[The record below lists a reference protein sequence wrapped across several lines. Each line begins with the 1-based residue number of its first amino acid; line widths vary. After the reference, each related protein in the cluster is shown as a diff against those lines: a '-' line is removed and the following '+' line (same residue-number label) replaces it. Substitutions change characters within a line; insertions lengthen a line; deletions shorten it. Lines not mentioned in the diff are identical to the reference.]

1 MAPPILELNGVPLV
15 LTPFNKDGTLIRRVD
30 NPDTVNRFSQG
41 QQTLADI
48 EGFLPL
54 RWPNLSL
61 GLGRFRIDSDSA
73 HIPDEMRRFFDS
85 TLDNRWPDTCA
96 YLPILEEDS
105 THSGLEEIRAAASFK
120 GNMWSLW
127 MDNNSRT
134 ILARK
139 YVGSTTS
146 FDAGGVVYQGMT
158 QIGVESTGAA
168 TTASSITVAM
178 PTVGAKRA
186 IVVVV
191 MAAHG
196 SGSDASNIPT
206 GVTYDGNA
214 MTKAGDIGS
223 PGTYAGAVSIWT
235 LAGADVTVGT
245 NNVVATFGSSR
256 DEIFLAGVGVQG
268 ADLAAPFSTP
278 AEATGVSTTPSVG
291 ITTVV
296 GDFVVDGVLVDD
308 GTAGA
313 VTATVGSGQSS
324 HMNLAATKIVRA
336 LSSRFVNASGTTTT
350 MSWSLS
356 GSRPWAT
363 ESVSIHGYTSI
374 PLDLLGVRTHLIALI
389 ATDDGIHVI
398 RSTDG
403 VTWTVSTTD
412 ELGSSILANTVTAHE
427 VIDAGLLAE
436 IGGEAVAAVWDED
449 NLNIIFYTS
458 TDAGD
463 NWAKEGTIAISSGN
477 GPQGL
482 QVFHGI
488 DNEDKLVLMTEEALW
503 EIDTAPSTWTSRIIR
518 SMIGHTDNGR
528 RMKVHSDGALW
539 FAQGVDDDTPP
550 SVYRMFT
557 ENGKREFEPVSND
570 FSAGDGMP
578 ADRMGPIRWM
588 WSIPGQLWACAGGGK
603 AGRNASLWCHTGK
616 GWFSMR
622 KHGTANQVIHI
633 LFGTADDD
641 GTPRMHYAVRTSVGT
656 SDANFLGQAFV
667 NPRSGVSIKREAS
680 GYTDLPYVDGGFPL
694 DTKTWMRFG
703 INAEDLSGSNSGE
716 YINVDQGITSDLGSL
731 TARNGTDV
739 GDFLSGTNRIA
750 LGTNGVGIAG
760 LVIGARVNLHRASTN
775 TNTPIWKDLQ
785 IDATVNLPKTDRY
798 EFLVDLQESAD
809 LKGRRTTEV
818 LTDLN
823 TARTSDV
830 KVPIVYADLAT
841 GYVKVLDVSYSERF
855 ESEGTQGSDAN
866 VQRRGTARVV
876 VSEIL

>member
-1 MAPPILELNGVPLV
+1 
-15 LTPFNKDGTLIRRVD
+15 
-30 NPDTVNRFSQG
+30 
-41 QQTLADI
+41 
-48 EGFLPL
+48 
-54 RWPNLSL
+54 
-61 GLGRFRIDSDSA
+61 
-73 HIPDEMRRFFDS
+73 
-85 TLDNRWPDTCA
+85 
-96 YLPILEEDS
+96 
-105 THSGLEEIRAAASFK
+105 
-120 GNMWSLW
+120 
-127 MDNNSRT
+127 
-134 ILARK
+134 
-139 YVGSTTS
+139 
-146 FDAGGVVYQGMT
+146 
-158 QIGVESTGAA
+158 
-168 TTASSITVAM
+168 
-178 PTVGAKRA
+178 
-186 IVVVV
+186 
-191 MAAHG
+191 
-196 SGSDASNIPT
+196 
-206 GVTYDGNA
+206 
-214 MTKAGDIGS
+214 
-223 PGTYAGAVSIWT
+223 
-235 LAGADVTVGT
+235 
-245 NNVVATFGSSR
+245 
-256 DEIFLAGVGVQG
+256 
-268 ADLAAPFSTP
+268 
-278 AEATGVSTTPSVG
+278 
-291 ITTVV
+291 
-296 GDFVVDGVLVDD
+296 
-308 GTAGA
+308 
-313 VTATVGSGQSS
+313 
-324 HMNLAATKIVRA
+324 
-336 LSSRFVNASGTTTT
+336 
-350 MSWSLS
+350 
-356 GSRPWAT
+356 
-363 ESVSIHGYTSI
+363 
-374 PLDLLGVRTHLIALI
+374 
-389 ATDDGIHVI
+389 
-398 RSTDG
+398 
-403 VTWTVSTTD
+403 
-412 ELGSSILANTVTAHE
+412 
-427 VIDAGLLAE
+427 
-436 IGGEAVAAVWDED
+436 
-449 NLNIIFYTS
+449 
-458 TDAGD
+458 
-463 NWAKEGTIAISSGN
+463 
-477 GPQGL
+477 
-482 QVFHGI
+482 
-488 DNEDKLVLMTEEALW
+488 
-503 EIDTAPSTWTSRIIR
+503 
-518 SMIGHTDNGR
+518 
-528 RMKVHSDGALW
+528 MKVHSDGALW

-876 VSEIL
+876 VSEVL